1 MFDSLLCGRSR
12 SRKKKKHARYGKI
25 TIHPARSKAGDSI
38 VLEALADARVAVAAC
53 SVSEDVCNGGRCT
66 GLKIVVTK

>member
-25 TIHPARSKAGDSI
+25 TIHPARSKAGDRI
-38 VLEALADARVAVAAC
+38 VLEALADAR